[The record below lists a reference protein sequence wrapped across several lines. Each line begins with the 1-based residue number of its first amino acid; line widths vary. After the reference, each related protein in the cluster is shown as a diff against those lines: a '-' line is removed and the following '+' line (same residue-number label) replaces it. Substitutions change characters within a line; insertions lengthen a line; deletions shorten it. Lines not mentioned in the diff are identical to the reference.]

1 MPANNVSEVDL
12 LMHDSSKL
20 QSRLQT
26 VITNARR
33 RPISMPTPPRPTTL
47 SQALS
52 RQEQSSSRAS
62 SVSPSTSSLSSP
74 CLSVDDIDTSTIKE
88 DSTHYEGC
96 PCAEIFSGNNPT
108 TCKQCGRVFGQL
120 RELQIERLRLLDDLD
135 TWKSRYD
142 EVQESKKLAEQENDR
157 LRVQIQDL
165 QNNLMIKSEK
175 CTSLEQDVT
184 ALNYKY
190 VNEIEKVAELNI
202 AKQLVEG
209 EYAELSRSLFE
220 EANGMV
226 ASEARQRY
234 ELELACKS
242 LQKQLEDTN
251 ESLSNETQQLKELK
265 LKLQEFLVK
274 PESAHLT
281 NGSGRS
287 RNLSIRSDSSVES
300 GLSGEF
306 NEANNELTIHMKLL
320 DEFETFLAKVSN
332 PRLTRIYAIPFM
344 KYCLEED
351 VEPCLRLGSIA
362 RYSPRKLADAVFAN
376 TLTIEEA
383 PPTTVQTEPSSTQP
397 SPKLPPPKQSLIW
410 DRISG
415 VNLGNT
421 KGCQACGR
429 EGYCHFRFRISNNDE
444 WVVIDS
450 YCRDRLV
457 AACEFY
463 VFIRNIR
470 LGLFNHRN
478 IDVLWTESLRLRI
491 QMFFARVGMLKH
503 MTEVPLIDTDKLHI
517 YSRKATTAV
526 DRTNPAPGPLDNSY
540 LSEDTPDQ
548 TTTGLRA
555 RSFSLSKMERLRPL
569 FKRFSGG
576 FDEPSTDKVEVKDE
590 PSGQELTPLGEP
602 ESVAV

>member
-1 MPANNVSEVDL
+1 M
-12 LMHDSSKL
+12 KL
-20 QSRLQT
+20 H
-26 VITNARR
+26 
-33 RPISMPTPPRPTTL
+33 
-47 SQALS
+47 
-52 RQEQSSSRAS
+52 
-62 SVSPSTSSLSSP
+62 
-74 CLSVDDIDTSTIKE
+74 IK
-88 DSTHYEGC
+88 
-96 PCAEIFSGNNPT
+96 
-108 TCKQCGRVFGQL
+108 
-120 RELQIERLRLLDDLD
+120 
-135 TWKSRYD
+135 
-142 EVQESKKLAEQENDR
+142 
-157 LRVQIQDL
+157 DL
-165 QNNLMIKSEK
+165 QANLTLKSEK
-175 CTSLEQDVT
+175 CISLEQDVT

-234 ELELACKS
+234 ELELACKN
-242 LQKQLEDTN
+242 LKKQLDDTN
-251 ESLSNETQQLKELK
+251 ERLNNETQQLKELK
-265 LKLQEFLVK
+265 QKLQEFLVD

-281 NGSGRS
+281 NGSSRS
-287 RNLSIRSDSSVES
+287 RNLSIRSVSSVES
-300 GLSGEF
+300 GLGGETH
-306 NEANNELTIHMKLL
+306 EGESDHGDQIKLL

-351 VEPCLRLGSIA
+351 VEPCLRLGSMS

-383 PPTTVQTEPSSTQP
+383 PPT
-397 SPKLPPPKQSLIW
+397 QSLIW

-415 VNLGNT
+415 VHLGST

-429 EGYCHFRFRISNNDE
+429 EGHCQFRFRISNNDE
-444 WVVIDS
+444 WVIIDS

-463 VFIRNIR
+463 VFIRNVR

-478 IDVLWTESLRLRI
+478 IDVLWMESLRLRI
-491 QMFFARVGMLKH
+491 QMFFARIGLLKH
-503 MTEVPLIDTDKLHI
+503 MTDVPQIDSEKLHI

-526 DRTNPAPGPLDNSY
+526 DRTIISTGSSEN
-540 LSEDTPDQ
+540 LSMSEEIPDQ
-548 TTTGLRA
+548 TTTGLRV
-555 RSFSLSKMERLRPL
+555 RSFSLSKMERLKPL

-576 FDEPSTDKVEVKDE
+576 FDEQQASKIEGKDE
-590 PSGQELTPLGEP
+590 SPVEQSTLTGEDN
-602 ESVAV
+602 AV